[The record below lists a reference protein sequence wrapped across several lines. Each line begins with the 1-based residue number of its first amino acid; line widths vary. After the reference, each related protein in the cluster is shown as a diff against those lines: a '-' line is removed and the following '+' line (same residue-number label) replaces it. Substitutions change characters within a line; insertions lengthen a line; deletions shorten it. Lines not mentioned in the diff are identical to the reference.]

1 MKWQNFQICRIVF
14 WHKVHIELSLTFYF
28 SWIYRE
34 NNTVK
39 SELKKLQ
46 NEVES
51 LSQQNHFLQEEV
63 SLVLISLIVKKNSFN
78 MVIFCLSVTAIE
90 QVLKRG
96 K

>member
-1 MKWQNFQICRIVF
+1 M
-14 WHKVHIELSLTFYF
+14 
-28 SWIYRE
+28 
-34 NNTVK
+34 K

-63 SLVLISLIVKKNSFN
+63 SSVLISLIVKKKNSFN

>member
-1 MKWQNFQICRIVF
+1 MKWQNFQIFRIVF
-14 WHKVHIELSLTFYF
+14 WHKVHIELSITFYF

-63 SLVLISLIVKKNSFN
+63 SLVLILYRWSLKKKIVSIWLF
-78 MVIFCLSVTAIE
+78 SVC
-90 QVLKRG
+90 Q
-96 K
+96 